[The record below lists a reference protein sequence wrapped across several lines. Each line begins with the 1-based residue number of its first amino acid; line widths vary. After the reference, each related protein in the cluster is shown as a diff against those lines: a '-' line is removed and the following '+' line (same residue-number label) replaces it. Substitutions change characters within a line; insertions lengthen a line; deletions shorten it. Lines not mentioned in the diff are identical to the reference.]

1 MGRKSSDGSGMGA
14 DILHALGFNKTSNS
28 DDSDTADN
36 KSKAQSKLGKL
47 RFPRNKK
54 KSKKNNIELDSAKFS
69 TEIDLKANKDNIEVE
84 QGSEKP
90 ANSSL
95 TDVQISFEGILT
107 ELEKSLENIKKNIDH
122 AESCLENIFISVD
135 KLEKFSELCK
145 VENNDVILG
154 LHKLVNVHKGAALLS
169 TFSSDPTF
177 KKNCNYNVSDESKSA
192 EKRLERKRSGDT
204 NVVESEHDSNVAS
217 VIETH
222 NSNSSETKPAF
233 VKSNSKTYSAKSSLS
248 SNTPNNTEMITPS
261 KSNNNFNPEL
271 PNSKSTMKSEPINKE
286 LEITKD
292 ITSSYSDKNIS
303 EKSPKEGKISKTE
316 KFKEKLNLKMR
327 KKKDSIHDSNDPDSA
342 DAENSSGIQTK
353 MERFKKKFDRKS
365 K

>member
-28 DDSDTADN
+28 DNSDTADN
-36 KSKAQSKLGKL
+36 KSKGQTKLGRLK
-47 RFPRNKK
+47 FPKNKK
-54 KSKKNNIELDSAKFS
+54 KSKKHNIEVDSAKFS
-69 TEIDLKANKDNIEVE
+69 TEIDLKANDNSEIE
-84 QGSEKP
+84 QASEKP
-90 ANSSL
+90 TNSSL
-95 TDVQISFEGILT
+95 MDVQLSFEGVLT
-107 ELEKSLENIKKNIDH
+107 ELEKSLENIKKNVDH
-122 AESCLENIFISVD
+122 AESCLENIYISVD

-145 VENNDVILG
+145 VENKDVILG

-177 KKNCNYNVSDESKSA
+177 KKNCDYNVSDESKSA
-192 EKRLERKRSGDT
+192 EKRLESKRSGDT
-204 NVVESEHDSNVAS
+204 NVVESEHESNVAT

-222 NSNSSETKPAF
+222 NSNNSETKPAF
-233 VKSNSKTYSAKSSLS
+233 VKSNSKTYNVKNSLS
-248 SNTPNNTEMITPS
+248 NNVFNKTEMVTPS
-261 KSNNNFNPEL
+261 KSNNNFNSESP
-271 PNSKSTMKSEPINKE
+271 SAKSTMKSEPINKE

-292 ITSSYSDKNIS
+292 VNASYSDKNNS

-327 KKKDSIHDSNDPDSA
+327 KKKDSTHESNDPDSA
-342 DAENSSGIQTK
+342 DAENSTGIQTR

>member
-36 KSKAQSKLGKL
+36 KSKGQTKLGRLK
-47 RFPRNKK
+47 FPKNKK
-54 KSKKNNIELDSAKFS
+54 KSKKHNIEVDSAKFS
-69 TEIDLKANKDNIEVE
+69 TEIDLKANKDNGEIE

-90 ANSSL
+90 TTSSL
-95 TDVQISFEGILT
+95 MDVQLSFEGVLT
-107 ELEKSLENIKKNIDH
+107 ELEKSLENIKKNVDD
-122 AESCLENIFISVD
+122 AESCLENIYISVD

-145 VENNDVILG
+145 VENKDVILG

-177 KKNCNYNVSDESKSA
+177 KKNCDYNVSDELKSA
-192 EKRLERKRSGDT
+192 EKRLESKRSSDT
-204 NVVESEHDSNVAS
+204 NVLESEHESNVAT

-222 NSNSSETKPAF
+222 NSNNSETKPAF
-233 VKSNSKTYSAKSSLS
+233 VKSNSKTYSVKNSLS
-248 SNTPNNTEMITPS
+248 NVSNGTEMITPS
-261 KSNNNFNPEL
+261 KSNNNFNSEL
-271 PNSKSTMKSEPINKE
+271 PSAKSAMKSEPINKE

-292 ITSSYSDKNIS
+292 VNASCSDKNNS

-327 KKKDSIHDSNDPDSA
+327 KKKDSTHESNDPDSA
-342 DAENSSGIQTK
+342 DAENSSGIQTR